1 LDTTARVVLSI
12 PVQTREVGKLK
23 KYLSPVA
30 IIFVLL
36 VAILPTISACSVTT
50 NNVTATVYGPDSQK
64 VTDAAKLADEA
75 IAGIT
80 KSTAIEVPSTVLSGS
95 LSIGSDAGYPPLQFV
110 AYIMAT
116 DAEGKDAKS
125 KDASLVGF
133 EVDLYTAVAKKL
145 GLTPVYLKTSWSD
158 FVSSLN
164 EGKVDMVA
172 SGLIT
177 GLAVVADLGAS
188 DTYLSADLAICTKTA
203 QGLADAAALAGKIV
217 GVQSGSTGESAVAG
231 VASIKDVRAYPRI
244 LGAFEDL
251 MAGKVDAVVVEQPV
265 AEWILDNHAD
275 YATALKLSGTIES
288 GEGYAFWCKKD
299 NQALLDSVNAA
310 LQELRQVPATTQPST
325 ATVTSVPS
333 SATGATTTTV
343 ADTVTTVGAT
353 NTTAAATQSA
363 KSVYQ
368 LLCEKWGLT
377 GN

>member
-1 LDTTARVVLSI
+1 
-12 PVQTREVGKLK
+12 LK

-30 IIFVLL
+30 ILFVLL

-50 NNVTATVYGPDSQK
+50 NQVNATVYGPDSQK
-64 VTDAAKLADEA
+64 TTAAAKLADQA

-80 KSTAIEVPSTVLSGS
+80 KSAAIEVPNTILNGS
-95 LSIGSDAGYPPLQFV
+95 LTVGSDAGYPPLEFM

-116 DAEGKDAKS
+116 DAEGKDAKP
-125 KDASLVGF
+125 KAASLVGF
-133 EVDLYTAVAKKL
+133 EADLSTAVAKKL

-177 GLAVVADLGAS
+177 GLDVVADLGAS

-203 QGLADAAALAGKIV
+203 QGLADAAALAAKIV

-231 VASIKDVRAYPRI
+231 VAGVKDVRAYPRI

-251 MAGKVDAVVVEQPV
+251 MADKVDAVVVEQPV
-265 AEWILDNHAD
+265 AEWILDKHAD
-275 YATALKLSGTIES
+275 YATALKLSGTIGS

-299 NQALLDSVNAA
+299 NQALLDAINAA
-310 LQELRQVPATTQPST
+310 LQELRQVPATAQTST
-325 ATVTSVPS
+325 ATVTSAPLTAAV
-333 SATGATTTTV
+333 ATTTT
-343 ADTVTTVGAT
+343 AAGTGTMAGAT
-353 NTTAAATQSA
+353 STTAVTPSA

-377 GN
+377 GK

>member
-1 LDTTARVVLSI
+1 
-12 PVQTREVGKLK
+12 LK

-30 IIFVLL
+30 VLFVLL
-36 VAILPTISACSVTT
+36 VAILPMISACAVTT
-50 NNVTATVYGPDSQK
+50 NNVTATVYGSDSQK
-64 VTDAAKLADEA
+64 ATDAAKLADEA

-80 KSTAIEVPSTVLSGS
+80 KSAAIEVPSTVLSGS

-125 KDASLVGF
+125 KNASLVGF

-145 GLTPVYLKTSWSD
+145 GLTPTYVKASWSD

-203 QGLADAAALAGKIV
+203 QGLTDAAALADKIV
-217 GVQSGSTGESAVAG
+217 GVQSGSTGESAIKGVAG
-231 VASIKDVRAYPRI
+231 VKEIRSYPRI
-244 LGAFEDL
+244 LGAFADL
-251 MAGKVDAVVVEQPV
+251 MAGKVDAVVVEQPA
-265 AEWILDNHAD
+265 AEWILANNAD
-275 YATALKLSGTIES
+275 YAAVLKLSGTIES

-299 NQALLDSVNAA
+299 NQALLNAVNAA
-310 LQELRQVPATTQPST
+310 LQELRQVPVSSQAST
-325 ATVTSVPS
+325 VTVTSTPAT
-333 SATGATTTTV
+333 ATGGTTTT
-343 ADTVTTVGAT
+343 ASGASANAGVTS
-353 NTTAAATQSA
+353 TTAAGAQPA